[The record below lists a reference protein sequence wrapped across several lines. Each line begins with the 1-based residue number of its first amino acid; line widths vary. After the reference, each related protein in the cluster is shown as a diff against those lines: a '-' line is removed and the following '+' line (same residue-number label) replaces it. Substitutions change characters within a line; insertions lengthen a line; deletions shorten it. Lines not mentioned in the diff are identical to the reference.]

1 MRIRNS
7 FRSAIKRQVVEAT
20 AIDIEQRNRKKLMN
34 SKLEYNMCQLPRIT
48 TKTYKET
55 MKEKEEEIAEE
66 IGINEEIKLIRR
78 KKRDE
83 KIERYVG

>member
-1 MRIRNS
+1 
-7 FRSAIKRQVVEAT
+7 
-20 AIDIEQRNRKKLMN
+20 
-34 SKLEYNMCQLPRIT
+34 MCQLPRIT
-48 TKTYKET
+48 TKTCKET